1 MPERSGEIPGSI
13 RRTQKHSRADEV
25 VMKSEKNPLN
35 KTDRQASGIKSSA
48 SLLARG
54 LLGDQ
59 PPGISRAVAAMLG
72 LATPIAIGALAGHPR
87 IGMVASLG
95 GLAMSS
101 SGGETFR
108 QQVKVLIFT
117 LAAGSLAMFTGVALA
132 GRGMV
137 TSLSI
142 PAIAALMGLI
152 GGISMP
158 LVRLTTLF
166 NLYMII
172 AGGIGSR
179 GVHPLPVMILFS
191 VGALWT
197 MGLAL
202 ALRPLFRIMHLEAA
216 PANVEPPP
224 RYPFRLLLRRWRKNL
239 AHLSGWHYTIRITS
253 CLLAAQVFEW
263 TFPEH
268 HAYWVSIT
276 VVIVVHRNLKA
287 ALPRTLHRAAGT
299 ALGVLLISLL
309 MLGSPSTWF
318 MIALIAALAAAR
330 PFLIQAN
337 YTAYATVMTPLVI
350 LLLDFGHDPSWALI
364 IDRLAAT
371 LVGCLLSLTL
381 GYLAWYKV
389 SLPAPVTPVSKVTAA
404 MNVE

>member
-1 MPERSGEIPGSI
+1 MNMGRP
-13 RRTQKHSRADEV
+13 
-25 VMKSEKNPLN
+25 
-35 KTDRQASGIKSSA
+35 QAS
-48 SLLARG
+48 RV
-54 LLGDQ
+54 
-59 PPGISRAVAAMLG
+59 VAAMLG
-72 LATPIAIGALAGHPR
+72 LAGPLAAGALTGHER
-87 IGMVASLG
+87 IGIVAALG
-95 GLAMSS
+95 GLAMSTS
-101 SGGETFR
+101 RGETFR
-108 QQVKVLIFT
+108 QQINVLVFT
-117 LAAGSLAMFTGVALA
+117 IITGSLAMFTGVALA

-137 TSLSI
+137 TSLAI

-152 GGISMP
+152 GGVSMP

-166 NLYMII
+166 NLYMVI

-179 GVHPLPVMILFS
+179 GAHPLAVMILFS
-191 VGALWT
+191 TGALCT

-202 ALRPLFRIMHLEAA
+202 ALRPLFRVMHLEAA
-216 PANVEPPP
+216 PANIAQPP
-224 RYPFRLLLRRWRKNL
+224 RYPFRMLLRRWRKTL
-239 AHLSGWHYTIRITS
+239 AHLSSWQYTIRITS

-263 TFPEH
+263 MWPQH

-318 MIALIAALAAAR
+318 MVALIGALAAAR
-330 PFLIQAN
+330 PLLMEAN

-350 LLLDFGHDPSWALI
+350 LLLDFGHDPSWTLI

-371 LVGCLLSLTL
+371 VVGCLLSLTL
-381 GYLAWYKV
+381 GYLAWYKI
-389 SLPAPVTPVSKVTAA
+389 SMPAPDTPVSKVTAA